1 MSEKSQAAYINFLI
15 QVLKETENSQ
25 GKPQALYPLLRENLD
40 KLDDTLV
47 QILKDWTNQILFSV
61 PSDQALM
68 SASTLGNFGLLL
80 QQCPFGDRAINL
92 EIAMTACQQAL
103 KVFTPGIIPQRRAAI
118 QSILG
123 ITYGD
128 RIRGERAKNLEL
140 AIDYYQEALQV
151 ITPNTS
157 PGLWAA
163 TYNNLGKAYL
173 DRIQGEPEDNL
184 EMAISCFQN
193 SLQVFTKD
201 NFPVDWAMSQRN
213 LGSAFYRRIHG
224 DQAENYEQGIQCYQN
239 ALRVYT
245 YPEFPQQSAEIQKC
259 LGTAYF
265 YRILGDQEKNL
276 ELAISCY
283 QNAIRIFTQNAFPE
297 NWANIQVLLGN
308 AYRKRIRGEPASN
321 FEQAIACYKK
331 ALQVYTQDIYPEQWA
346 IIQKILEEENQAK
359 NLEQVMPL
367 HLIKALVK
375 APTLRQ
381 AQWIVEQHEE
391 ELLDKKIDPFLQSL
405 ANNQQDERTG
415 RKLEEIRAVLAR
427 CREVGI
433 APAYEE
439 KIAAVIAEEPGR
451 KREQPD
457 FDSMDI
463 SAEQAVQ
470 LLTAMVTNDVT
481 LWRTNPELVGIG
493 LNQESLKHLLRRYPD
508 LSVILGQP
516 SSQFEIVEEGEPVE
530 IPPDFQ
536 EEISELQRVEAAR
549 GFRSPEVRVWG
560 YPEHL
565 SYSIKVYERILKQ
578 LKSDEYPLF
587 RALILFNLGINYL
600 ELPIGDRL
608 YNLRK
613 VIEYCQKALPLRN
626 PDITPINYGLTLST
640 LGLAYS
646 ELSRISS
653 EFGVTQA
660 ISYFHEARQ
669 FLNPNIA
676 PRGYGMTLTNL
687 GELYRNLPG
696 GLEDNLT
703 QAIKF
708 YKEALRVY
716 KPETAPLKYALTK
729 HNLGIAYG
737 ELPTNRQEN
746 LKEAIECLKKTLRFR
761 TPALPLEYASSL
773 HNLGVAYSELSNELP
788 NQKLENIDQAI
799 NYSKEALRFYTPDT
813 APFNCRLTAIL
824 LGDLYCKQEKW
835 DLAYDAY
842 DLAHRAAE
850 LMYSSAFIPISQQE
864 EIKINTALCDR
875 LVNICLQLR
884 DNQDFAR
891 KALVYAESGKARTFL
906 DQMGQGNF
914 PLPPGV
920 PEHRLKEEQALLD
933 QLHQK
938 EQQLVST
945 KLSIAKIEEYA
956 KEHQKIKTQLEKF
969 WDTLSCEYP
978 EAQEYVN
985 LRRAKSPTWE
995 ELTQLASSL
1004 GEEVALVEFY
1014 ILEDKIAVF
1023 ILRAGWEKPHI
1034 FVLPISRQ
1042 VFFHRYFQS
1051 YQKEVWQYKEEYE
1064 RHGLEAPVRNH
1075 RWLEL
1080 GKDLLAPLESAL
1092 ESAQLVYFVPHD
1104 LLHVMPL
1111 HALKVEGEPFI
1122 SRYAVTYAPSM
1133 AVLARTLQNTLK
1145 SRADASALVM
1155 GYEPKDNPDFLEE
1168 AKAVASQFGCHPYL
1182 GSDANIHTLC
1192 EYAPT
1197 AHHIHLSCHGAFGK
1211 KNSLDSFVKLA
1222 DGPFK
1227 ARQWMGLK
1235 LQTDLVTLSACQTGI
1250 NEVGRGDEIVGLSRA
1265 LLYAG
1270 ASSVLLTLWS
1280 VNAESTKEWMLDF
1293 YQQTW
1298 SSTKGKLKAEA
1309 FAFQQAT
1316 LELRKKYPNDPSHW
1330 AAFIL
1335 VGDWR

>member
-47 QILKDWTNQILFSV
+47 QILKDWTNQILFLV

-201 NFPVDWAMSQRN
+201 NFPVDWAMSQHN
-213 LGSAFYRRIHG
+213 LGSAFCRRIHG
-224 DQAENYEQGIQCYQN
+224 EQAENYEQGIQCYQN

-245 YPEFPQQSAEIQKC
+245 YPEFPQQWAETQKC
-259 LGTAYF
+259 LGIAYF
-265 YRILGDQEKNL
+265 YRILGDREKNL
-276 ELAISCY
+276 EQAIFYY
-283 QNAIRIFTQNAFPE
+283 QKAVHVFTETTFPE
-297 NWANIQVLLGN
+297 SWADIQLFLGD
-308 AYRKRIRGEPASN
+308 AYRQCIQGEPASN
-321 FEQAIACYKK
+321 FEQAIACYKN
-331 ALQVYTQDIYPEQWA
+331 ALRVYTKEAYPEQWA
-346 IIQKILEEENQAK
+346 IIQKILEE
-359 NLEQVMPL
+359 LLMPL

-375 APTLRQ
+375 APTLRE
-381 AQWIVEQHEE
+381 AQWIVEQHKE

-415 RKLEEIRAVLAR
+415 RKLEEIRAVLIR

-433 APAYEE
+433 AQAYEE
-439 KIAAVIAEEPGR
+439 KIAAVIAVEPER
-451 KREQPD
+451 KLYQPD
-457 FDSMDI
+457 FDSINI
-463 SAEQAVQ
+463 SAEQAVK
-470 LLTAMVTNDVT
+470 LLTVMVTGNDDDILT
-481 LWRTNPELVGIG
+481 LWLTNPELSCIAK
-493 LNQESLKHLLRRYPD
+493 NQEFLKHLLRRYPD
-508 LSVILGQP
+508 LSMILGHP

-536 EEISELQRVEAAR
+536 EEISQLQHVEATR
-549 GFRSPEVRVWG
+549 GFRSPEARAWG

-565 SYSIKVYERILKQ
+565 SYSIKVYERILEQ
-578 LKSDEYPLF
+578 LKSDKYPLF

-608 YNLRK
+608 YNLRQ
-613 VIEYCQKALPLRN
+613 VIKYCQEALRLRN
-626 PDITPINYGLTLST
+626 PEITPIDYGLTLST

-653 EFGVTQA
+653 SEFDVTQA
-660 ISYFHEARQ
+660 ISYFREARQ

-737 ELPTNRQEN
+737 ELTTNRQEN
-746 LKEAIECLKKTLRFR
+746 LKEAIKCLKETLRFR

-799 NYSKEALRFYTPDT
+799 NYSKEALRFYTSDT
-813 APFNCRLTAIL
+813 APFNCRLTAML

-850 LMYSSAFIPISQQE
+850 LMYSSAFIPINQQE
-864 EIKINTALCDR
+864 EIKINTTLCDH

-884 DNQDFAR
+884 DNPDFAR

-906 DQMGQGNF
+906 DQMGLSNF

-933 QLHQK
+933 QLYQK

-945 KLSIAKIEEYA
+945 NLSTRIEQYA
-956 KEHQKIKTQLEKF
+956 KERQDIRTRLEKF

-1064 RHGLEAPVRNH
+1064 RHGLEAPEKHH

-1080 GKDLLAPLESAL
+1080 GKELLVPLESAL
-1092 ESAQLVYFVPHD
+1092 KSAQLVYFVPHD
-1104 LLHVMPL
+1104 LLHFIPL
-1111 HALKVEGEPFI
+1111 HSLTVQDDKPFI
-1122 SRYAVTYAPSM
+1122 SHYAVAYAPSM
-1133 AVLARTLQNTLK
+1133 AVLARTLQNALEN
-1145 SRADASALVM
+1145 RADASALVM

-1192 EYAPT
+1192 EYAPN
-1197 AHHIHLSCHGAFGK
+1197 AHHIHLSCHGGFAVFYGK
-1211 KNSLDSFVKLA
+1211 NPLDSSVELA
-1222 DGPFK
+1222 DGKFT
-1227 ARQWMGLK
+1227 ARQWMELK

-1280 VNAESTKEWMLDF
+1280 VNAKSTKEWMLDF

-1309 FAFQQAT
+1309 FAFKQAT